1 MWELSLLQ
9 ACLEE
14 EDCVIIHVYLQ
25 DIIQMKRV
33 GKSQGWS
40 RLSQEWIKLI
50 NSQSV
55 EDVPR
60 GIKWSHGM
68 VSIVH
73 CALCTNPWSMWEF
86 YVGLGTCSWAC
97 VKRKISLNPWR
108 GWHQV
113 VIVIKIAVCKFKW
126 SITKRSSAWILPS
139 FVVSMVLWRCVTPR
153 VRCTMCL
160 PVIRRRCHVI
170 CLRVAFCHVIVCIS
184 SACFP
189 KHGSVRVLPVL
200 SVVRFEPNHTR
211 TRPRY
216 LRNIIL

>member
-1 MWELSLLQ
+1 MWVLSLLQ

-33 GKSQGWS
+33 GKILGWS

-73 CALCTNPWSMWEF
+73 CTLCTNPWSMWEF
-86 YVGLGTCSWAC
+86 YVGLGTYPWAC
-97 VKRKISLNPWR
+97 VKRKISYNPWKW
-108 GWHQV
+108 WHQV
-113 VIVIKIAVCKFKW
+113 VIILKIAVCKFKW

-139 FVVSMVLWRCVTPR
+139 IVVSMDLWRCAEEWLTHSELWGSNHLVFIEPTQSR
-153 VRCTMCL
+153 KVVQL
-160 PVIRRRCHVI
+160 EGVKIVII
-170 CLRVAFCHVIVCIS
+170 
-184 SACFP
+184 
-189 KHGSVRVLPVL
+189 
-200 SVVRFEPNHTR
+200 
-211 TRPRY
+211 
-216 LRNIIL
+216 

>member
-1 MWELSLLQ
+1 MWVLSLLQ

-33 GKSQGWS
+33 GKIQGWS

-73 CALCTNPWSMWEF
+73 YALCTNPWSMWEF
-86 YVGLGTCSWAC
+86 YVGLGMCPWAC
-97 VKRKISLNPWR
+97 VKRKISYNPWR
-108 GWHQV
+108 GCHQV
-113 VIVIKIAVCKFKW
+113 VIVIKIAGAN
-126 SITKRSSAWILPS
+126 SSEASRRDQMLEACRP
-139 FVVSMVLWRCVTPR
+139 LWWQWTCED
-153 VRCTMCL
+153 VRKSGS
-160 PVIRRRCHVI
+160 P
-170 CLRVAFCHVIVCIS
+170 IVEYGGAI
-184 SACFP
+184 
-189 KHGSVRVLPVL
+189 
-200 SVVRFEPNHTR
+200 N
-211 TRPRY
+211 
-216 LRNIIL
+216 

>member
-1 MWELSLLQ
+1 MWVLSLLQ

-33 GKSQGWS
+33 GKILGWS
-40 RLSQEWIKLI
+40 RLSQKWIKLI
-50 NSQSV
+50 NSQSI

-73 CALCTNPWSMWEF
+73 CTLCTNPWSMWEF

-126 SITKRSSAWILPS
+126 IIAKRSSAWSLPAI
-139 FVVSMVLWRCVTPR
+139 VVTMDLWGCAEEWLTHSGVWGSNHLVFIELMQSRKMVQLEGVKI
-153 VRCTMCL
+153 
-160 PVIRRRCHVI
+160 VII
-170 CLRVAFCHVIVCIS
+170 
-184 SACFP
+184 
-189 KHGSVRVLPVL
+189 
-200 SVVRFEPNHTR
+200 
-211 TRPRY
+211 
-216 LRNIIL
+216 

>member
-1 MWELSLLQ
+1 
-9 ACLEE
+9 
-14 EDCVIIHVYLQ
+14 
-25 DIIQMKRV
+25 MKH
-33 GKSQGWS
+33 GWS

-50 NSQSV
+50 NSESV

-126 SITKRSSAWILPS
+126 SITKRSNAWCLPS
-139 FVVSMVLWRCVTPR
+139 IVVSMDLWRCAEEWLTHSGVWGSNHLVSIDPTQSR
-153 VRCTMCL
+153 KVVHL
-160 PVIRRRCHVI
+160 EEDKIVII
-170 CLRVAFCHVIVCIS
+170 
-184 SACFP
+184 
-189 KHGSVRVLPVL
+189 
-200 SVVRFEPNHTR
+200 
-211 TRPRY
+211 
-216 LRNIIL
+216 

>member
-1 MWELSLLQ
+1 MWVLILLQ
-9 ACLEE
+9 ACLGE

-33 GKSQGWS
+33 GKIQGWS

-73 CALCTNPWSMWEF
+73 CTLCTNPWSVWEF
-86 YVGLGTCSWAC
+86 YVGLGTCPWAC
-97 VKRKISLNPWR
+97 VKGKISYNPWK

-113 VIVIKIAVCKFKW
+113 VIVIKFAVCEFGW
-126 SITKRSSAWILPS
+126 SNSKSGSPIMEYGGAIKLEACRPLWCQWNCEDVPKS
-139 FVVSMVLWRCVTPR
+139 VSL
-153 VRCTMCL
+153 
-160 PVIRRRCHVI
+160 
-170 CLRVAFCHVIVCIS
+170 IVEYGGAI
-184 SACFP
+184 
-189 KHGSVRVLPVL
+189 
-200 SVVRFEPNHTR
+200 N
-211 TRPRY
+211 
-216 LRNIIL
+216 

>member
-1 MWELSLLQ
+1 MWVLSLLQ

-14 EDCVIIHVYLQ
+14 EDYVIIHVYLQ

-33 GKSQGWS
+33 GKIQGWS

-60 GIKWSHGM
+60 GIKWSHGL

-97 VKRKISLNPWR
+97 SR
-108 GWHQV
+108 GRYHSTHGEDDIKWWSSSRLLCASSSGASRRDQV
-113 VIVIKIAVCKFKW
+113 LEACHPLWCQWTCEDVPKSGSPIVEYGGA
-126 SITKRSSAWILPS
+126 
-139 FVVSMVLWRCVTPR
+139 
-153 VRCTMCL
+153 
-160 PVIRRRCHVI
+160 
-170 CLRVAFCHVIVCIS
+170 
-184 SACFP
+184 
-189 KHGSVRVLPVL
+189 
-200 SVVRFEPNHTR
+200 
-211 TRPRY
+211 
-216 LRNIIL
+216 II

>member
-1 MWELSLLQ
+1 MWVLSLLQ

-33 GKSQGWS
+33 GKIQGWS

-108 GWHQV
+108 GWYQV
-113 VIVIKIAVCKFKW
+113 VIVIKIVVCKFKW
-126 SITKRSSAWILPS
+126 SITKRSSAWSLPS
-139 FVVSMVLWRCVTPR
+139 IVVTMDLWRCAEEWLAHSGVWGSNLLVFTEPMQSR
-153 VRCTMCL
+153 KVVQL
-160 PVIRRRCHVI
+160 EGVK
-170 CLRVAFCHVIVCIS
+170 IVFI
-184 SACFP
+184 
-189 KHGSVRVLPVL
+189 
-200 SVVRFEPNHTR
+200 
-211 TRPRY
+211 
-216 LRNIIL
+216 

>member
-33 GKSQGWS
+33 GKILGWS
-40 RLSQEWIKLI
+40 TLSQEWIKLI

-60 GIKWSHGM
+60 GIKWSHCM

-73 CALCTNPWSMWEF
+73 YVLCTNPWSTWEF
-86 YVGLGTCSWAC
+86 YVVLGMFPWAC
-97 VKRKISLNPWR
+97 VKRKISYNPWR

-113 VIVIKIAVCKFKW
+113 VIIFMIAVCKFKR
-126 SITKRSSAWILPS
+126 SITKRSSLKLAIHCGDNGL
-139 FVVSMVLWRCVTPR
+139 VK
-153 VRCTMCL
+153 MCQ
-160 PVIRRRCHVI
+160 
-170 CLRVAFCHVIVCIS
+170 RVAYPYWS
-184 SACFP
+184 M
-189 KHGSVRVLPVL
+189 G
-200 SVVRFEPNHTR
+200 EQ
-211 TRPRY
+211 
-216 LRNIIL
+216 

>member
-1 MWELSLLQ
+1 MHYWLLHCMVMHNSLYKLSWKWLSSITKMGEIERTCGAPMFGFGNWWQSLWTNGCLELYLKDLSIGISWSPCVGFKEFMSLPRCYEGIIQRLVMWELSLLQ

-33 GKSQGWS
+33 GKIQGWS

-73 CALCTNPWSMWEF
+73 
-86 YVGLGTCSWAC
+86 YV
-97 VKRKISLNPWR
+97 
-108 GWHQV
+108 
-113 VIVIKIAVCKFKW
+113 
-126 SITKRSSAWILPS
+126 
-139 FVVSMVLWRCVTPR
+139 FV
-153 VRCTMCL
+153 
-160 PVIRRRCHVI
+160 
-170 CLRVAFCHVIVCIS
+170 
-184 SACFP
+184 
-189 KHGSVRVLPVL
+189 
-200 SVVRFEPNHTR
+200 
-211 TRPRY
+211 Y
-216 LRNIIL
+216 

>member
-1 MWELSLLQ
+1 MEYMCWFQGVYELTKVVLRSYPK
-9 ACLEE
+9 
-14 EDCVIIHVYLQ
+14 IGH
-25 DIIQMKRV
+25 RV
-33 GKSQGWS
+33 GKIQDWS
-40 RLSQEWIKLI
+40 RLSQWIKLI

-126 SITKRSSAWILPS
+126 SITKRSSAWSLPS
-139 FVVSMVLWRCVTPR
+139 IVVTMDLWRCAEEWLTHSGLWGSNHLVFIEPTQSR
-153 VRCTMCL
+153 KVVQLEEVKIVIIQLKWTMCKAN
-160 PVIRRRCHVI
+160 V
-170 CLRVAFCHVIVCIS
+170 
-184 SACFP
+184 FP
-189 KHGSVRVLPVL
+189 W
-200 SVVRFEPNHTR
+200 
-211 TRPRY
+211 
-216 LRNIIL
+216 